1 MMMVNSSPSTIKT
14 SYVDATSINITSLVS
29 KPSANQSL
37 LFSQFNNFSPEQRN
51 EPENVVNS
59 NYYDID

>member
-1 MMMVNSSPSTIKT
+1 MMVNSSPSTIKT
-14 SYVDATSINITSLVS
+14 NYVDATSIYIASLVS
-29 KPSANQSL
+29 KRSANQSL

>member
-1 MMMVNSSPSTIKT
+1 MMVNSSPSTIKT
-14 SYVDATSINITSLVS
+14 NYVDATSINITSLVS

-37 LFSQFNNFSPEQRN
+37 LFSQFNNFSPEQRS

>member
-14 SYVDATSINITSLVS
+14 NYVDATSINITSLVS

-51 EPENVVNS
+51 EPENVVKS